1 MSETV
6 LNFFGGD
13 DSTRLLLTR
22 SLEGLDEL
30 SDFQILLDSPSLRQI
45 AYLIRTP
52 RNRRLLVRMEAHS
65 VNPLAYSWF
74 SKLLFKRIA
83 DIPFLLPP
91 CKSPVI
97 NWSRSEVPVLVQA
110 DKLSMAR
117 GELYSLRRRV
127 IDNLPCT
134 VFGPG
139 WDRAIK
145 SRISIFLKALVVAM
159 LSHSLSLSAA
169 SGWFR
174 KRSKVDIGV
183 ADKSLAISRHHV
195 AIVIEN
201 DISKLTEKIYDAL
214 YAGCVPVFVG
224 PDLQEHVIPS
234 ELYFRSDP
242 SLEAIATAI
251 EKAKTRPST
260 LQLELIRSWQEKAC
274 MDLSIDVQLSRI
286 VNTILAAANPEF

>member
-1 MSETV
+1 MSERV
-6 LNFFGGD
+6 LKFMGGD
-13 DSTRLLLTR
+13 EPTRMLLTK

-30 SDFQILLDSPSLRQI
+30 SEFQILLDSASLSQL
-45 AYLIRTP
+45 ATLVRTP
-52 RNRRLLVRMEAHS
+52 RNRRLLVRMEAYS

-74 SKLLFKRIA
+74 SKLLFTRIA
-83 DIPFLLPP
+83 DIPILLPP
-91 CKSPVI
+91 CKSPAI
-97 NWSRSEVPVLVQA
+97 NLSRSETPVLVQA
-110 DKLSMAR
+110 DKLSMAS

-139 WDRAIK
+139 WDRSVK
-145 SRISIFLKALVVAM
+145 SRIITFLKSLVVAM
-159 LSHSLSLSAA
+159 LSLSVSLTAA

-174 KRSKVDIGV
+174 KRSNVDLRV
-183 ADKSLAISRHHV
+183 EDKSLAISRHHV

-224 PDLQEHVIPS
+224 PEIQEHVIPS
-234 ELYFRSDP
+234 ELYFRSAP

-251 EKAKTRPST
+251 DKAKTRPSS

-274 MDLSIDVQLSRI
+274 KDLSIDVQLSRI
-286 VNTILAAANPEF
+286 VKTILAAANPEF